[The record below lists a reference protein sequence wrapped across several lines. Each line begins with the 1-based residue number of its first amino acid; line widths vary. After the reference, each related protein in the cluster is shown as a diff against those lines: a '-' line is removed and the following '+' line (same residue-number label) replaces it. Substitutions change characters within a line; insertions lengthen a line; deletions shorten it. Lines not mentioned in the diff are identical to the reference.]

1 MDIITAGQVA
11 TELRKIAD
19 ALDKQP
25 ETPVVRGLLY
35 FCCSYK
41 GDAGKKAFI
50 SLAKLLPHP
59 LAKQP
64 DNDNYWLKGVNDAL
78 TTDLYI
84 SRSQICTLIEPAKP
98 AVYDC
103 PSILS
108 QEEEDALGGF

>member
-1 MDIITAGQVA
+1 MENITAGQVA
-11 TELRKIAD
+11 NELRKLAD

-25 ETPVVRGLLY
+25 ETPVVRGSIY
-35 FCCSYK
+35 FSCSYK

-50 SLAKLLPHP
+50 SLAKLLPRP
-59 LAKQP
+59 LVKKP
-64 DNDNYWLKGVNDAL
+64 DDRNYWLKGGNEAL

-84 SRSQICTLIEPAKP
+84 ERSQICTLIEPAKP

-108 QEEEDALGGF
+108 QEEEDALGVF

>member
-19 ALDKQP
+19 ALNKQP
-25 ETPVVRGLLY
+25 ETPVVRGSLY

-59 LAKQP
+59 LAEWP
-64 DNDNYWLKGVNDAL
+64 NNDIYWLTSGNDAL

-84 SRSQICTLIEPAKP
+84 TRTQICTLVEPAKP

-108 QEEEDALGGF
+108 QEEEDALGVF

>member
-25 ETPVVRGLLY
+25 ETPVVSGSLY

-59 LAKQP
+59 LAKKL
-64 DNDNYWLKGVNDAL
+64 DNDDYWLKAGNDAL
-78 TTDLYI
+78 TTHLYI
-84 SRSQICTLIEPAKP
+84 SRSQICTLIEPAQP

-108 QEEEDALGGF
+108 LEEEDALEVF

>member
-1 MDIITAGQVA
+1 MENITAGQVA
-11 TELRKIAD
+11 AELRKIAE

-25 ETPVVRGLLY
+25 ETPIVGGDLY
-35 FCCSYK
+35 FSCSYE

-59 LAKQP
+59 LVKKP
-64 DNDNYWLKGVNDAL
+64 DENNYWLKGGNEAL

-84 SRSQICTLIEPAKP
+84 ARSQICTLIEPAKP

-108 QEEEDALGGF
+108 QEEEDALEVF